1 MRAKIQKTGRIEKS
15 AGESTLSCLSR
26 ERLGKVD
33 PESGFVNVR
42 NASIEFTIDFGLEG
56 MVYKKHAG
64 RGQQISFGR
73 RLHKPHLVGGSGLV
87 PGTTKRMQA

>member
-56 MVYKKHAG
+56 MICIKHAG

-73 RLHKPHLVGGSGLV
+73 IAQTT
-87 PGTTKRMQA
+87 PG